1 MLRSEK
7 EEMDIIL
14 SRAGYVLTC
23 CAVIALFIVM
33 VLIYNSK

>member
-23 CAVIALFIVM
+23 CAALAVM
-33 VLIYNSK
+33 IVLILIFK